1 VRRAVVVALAATQV
15 KRGAPLKR
23 RSPLKAKKGLKRTAL
38 KAGSR
43 RRSTPKRWLNAKAK
57 RCALCG
63 RRKGLTQHHV
73 VYEQHV
79 RKHGG
84 DPFDPRDGLTVCL
97 DEHNRHHDG
106 SAWKIPVARLRPDNL
121 QFALELL
128 GDYAADY
135 LARHY
140 DGTPAEIQARLLTV
154 AV

>member
-97 DEHNRHHDG
+97 DEHNRHQR
-106 SAWKIPVARLRPDNL
+106 IPLSLIDAQAH
-121 QFALELL
+121 QFAREVLAGYTL
-128 GDYAADY
+128 DRYYDSAA
-135 LARHY
+135 
-140 DGTPAEIQARLLTV
+140 
-154 AV
+154 